1 METKIFHKIL
11 NEIPTYTRF
20 LKVSEIDNLINLI
33 YELPDVKYE
42 KIGKTVDNEPLGMLE
57 IGKND
62 KTALIIGVPHSDEPL
77 GSLVITFFARWLA
90 THPELNCF
98 GWRWLFI
105 PILERRGMCLNEGWF
120 NIPESL
126 AAMAKSSF
134 REPTE
139 DQYEW
144 TFPIEYEDFKWTQSR
159 PETIAIKD
167 VLEREKPE
175 LLCNLHHSGFTN
187 GYYYLSKDFPEIYP
201 ELSKFADSLRIPLS
215 DKTPDVPFGKMFS
228 PGFYQMYG
236 LKDYLEYYK
245 KKDPLVLPA
254 LRRGACSDEWY
265 QKNIGGF
272 SFNCEVPMYLS
283 HKLKDKNPSKRSY
296 KKMIEQRYKRK
307 KSRLEYS
314 IMLIEKLKEYGV
326 EEFDAEK
333 LLEDLS
339 EDRVERIKE
348 GRLDQSKTIRKFF
361 LNSALR
367 KTAVSMSAGETD
379 EPVTCDVKR
388 LIRMPGSLHG
398 KTGFK
403 VEKIT
408 LDSLLDFDPLIDTI
422 VFSDDPVKVQVNQP
436 FSIKL
441 NNEEFALKQ
450 GVHDLPRYLAIFL
463 IGRKL
468 AFISD
473 QS

>member
-11 NEIPTYTRF
+11 DEIPTYSRF

-33 YELPDVKYE
+33 TKFPNVKYE
-42 KIGKTVDNEPLGMLE
+42 KIGQTVDDESLKMLE
-57 IGKND
+57 IGKNND

-77 GSLVITFFARWLA
+77 GSLVITFFSRWLA
-90 THPELNCF
+90 THPEVDCF

-105 PILERRGMCLNEGWF
+105 PILERRGMRLNEGWF

-159 PETIAIKD
+159 PETIAIKE
-167 VLEREKPE
+167 VLEKEKPK

-314 IMLIEKLKEYGV
+314 IMLIEKLKEY
-326 EEFDAEK
+326 ENMADPLFLNLAKKHIANAQLSLEHEK
-333 LLEDLS
+333 RIIAS
-339 EDRVERIKE
+339 AEDRVITKAEKFENSVIE
-348 GRLDQSKTIRKFF
+348 DLFDLFF
-361 LNSALR
+361 LGQIWRVAESICIKGSAPKVCLLMETSDFEIKSLARQIQEKGAFYQVPIRNS
-367 KTAVSMSAGETD
+367 
-379 EPVTCDVKR
+379 VKMQLGSI
-388 LIRMPGSLHG
+388 LIIA
-398 KTGFK
+398 
-403 VEKIT
+403 E
-408 LDSLLDFDPLIDTI
+408 
-422 VFSDDPVKVQVNQP
+422 
-436 FSIKL
+436 
-441 NNEEFALKQ
+441 ALKNKMKNSIPQ
-450 GVHDLPRYLAIFL
+450 N
-463 IGRKL
+463 
-468 AFISD
+468 
-473 QS
+473 Q

>member
-1 METKIFHKIL
+1 MEIKIFHKIL

-33 YELPDVKYE
+33 TELPDVKYE

-201 ELSKFADSLRIPLS
+201 ELRRFADSLRIPLS
-215 DKTPDVPFGKMFS
+215 DKAPDVPFGKMFS

-283 HKLKDKNPSKRSY
+283 HKLKDKNPSKVSY
-296 KKMIEQRYKRK
+296 KKMIERRYNRK

-314 IMLIEKLKEYGV
+314 IKLIERLKEYEYMADPLLLNLAKKHIANAQLSLDHEKRIIDKAEDKV
-326 EEFDAEK
+326 ITKAEK
-333 LLEDLS
+333 FENSVIEDLF
-339 EDRVERIKE
+339 D
-348 GRLDQSKTIRKFF
+348 LFF
-361 LNSALR
+361 LGQIWRVAESICIKGGA
-367 KTAVSMSAGETD
+367 
-379 EPVTCDVKR
+379 P
-388 LIRMPGSLHG
+388 
-398 KTGFK
+398 
-403 VEKIT
+403 KICQ
-408 LDSLLDFDPLIDTI
+408 LM
-422 VFSDDPVKVQVNQP
+422 
-436 FSIKL
+436 
-441 NNEEFALKQ
+441 E
-450 GVHDLPRYLAIFL
+450 
-463 IGRKL
+463 
-468 AFISD
+468 ISD
-473 QS
+473 LEIKSLAKHVQERGAFYQVPIRNSVKMQILVIIII